1 LAKEYDIGYDL
12 FDTVMH
18 AREIQAKN
26 LALFLVDQAK
36 QRGMSI
42 VIHGKAYK
50 PDVPYCIGSYST
62 LIGHYVKEAGFSI
75 RYLDPLADDP
85 TEVISELIGPAVIL
99 WAHNRKITYNYIDGQ
114 TDTLPYCAIPR
125 NSIIVDPWR
134 KLPVIEGL
142 TVIHYG
148 NTRNS

>member
-1 LAKEYDIGYDL
+1 
-12 FDTVMH
+12 M
-18 AREIQAKN
+18 N
-26 LALFLVDQAK
+26 
-36 QRGMSI
+36 I

-62 LIGHYVKEAGFSI
+62 LVGHYVKQAGHDVK
-75 RYLDPLADDP
+75 YLDPLADDP
-85 TEVISELIGPAVIL
+85 TEIITELTSPAVIL

-114 TDTLPYCAIPR
+114 TDTLPYCTIPK
-125 NSIIVDPWR
+125 NSVIVDPWR
-134 KLPVIEGL
+134 QLPNIEGL